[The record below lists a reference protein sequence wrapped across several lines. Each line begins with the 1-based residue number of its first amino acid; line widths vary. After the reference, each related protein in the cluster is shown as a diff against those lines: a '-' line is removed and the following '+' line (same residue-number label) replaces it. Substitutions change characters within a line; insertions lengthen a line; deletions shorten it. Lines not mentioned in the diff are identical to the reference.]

1 MSYDFSTAQAS
12 GFEIIPENARVPVK
26 IAVQAGDPGTP
37 ENCFAVTKS
46 GLYQLVLEVVVTDGD
61 FKGRRFWQR
70 LTMGAQ
76 KGIEMT
82 EGQQKGVNISAAL
95 LRSILEA
102 ARGFAPTDETP
113 QAVAARK
120 IASLFELDGLEF
132 EIIVGI
138 EKGRDGYA
146 DKNKIG
152 KVVPFRAG
160 GAVPTLAGKPMTP
173 AAPVAAKPKANW
185 A

>member
-1 MSYDFSTAQAS
+1 MSYDFSTAQAT
-12 GFEIIPENARVPVK
+12 GFELIPEGATVPVQ
-26 IAVQAGDPGTP
+26 INVQAGDPGTP
-37 ENCFAVTKS
+37 ENAFAVTKN
-46 GLYQLVLEVVVTDGD
+46 GLYQLVLEVAVTDGE

-76 KGIEMT
+76 KGIELT

-113 QAVAARK
+113 QAIAARK
-120 IASLFELDGLEF
+120 INSLMELNGLEF
-132 EIIVGI
+132 SITVGV
-138 EKGRDGYA
+138 EKGKDGYA

-160 GAVPTLAGKPMTP
+160 AAA
-173 AAPVAAKPKANW
+173 AAPVPTMNGRPMTTAKPKATW

>member
-1 MSYDFSTAQAS
+1 
-12 GFEIIPENARVPVK
+12 
-26 IAVQAGDPGTP
+26 
-37 ENCFAVTKS
+37 
-46 GLYQLVLEVVVTDGD
+46 
-61 FKGRRFWQR
+61 
-70 LTMGAQ
+70 MGAQ

-82 EGQQKGVNISAAL
+82 DNQQKGVSISAGV

-120 IASLFELDGLEF
+120 INSLLELNGLEF
-132 EIIVGI
+132 EIEVGV
-138 EKGRDGYA
+138 EKGKDGYP

-160 GAVPTLAGKPMTP
+160 GAVPTMNGKPLT
-173 AAPVAAKPKANW
+173 AAPMTAKPKANW